1 MARLPVPLRG
11 GYPDRGT
18 EGPRHPPPPRTAMM
32 KRSYI
37 KLSGI
42 LLLAVSTIV
51 VSLAFFLPYLLD
63 VNSYRDEILAS
74 LQKSL
79 NRKVTFTHG
88 EFKWHFG
95 PSFDFDGITVKEP
108 DNSADFLKADRIT
121 VRLALWPLLEERVV
135 LRDVALEGADI
146 RLVRNKDG
154 KLNIDDLLAPGKE
167 GMQIQFRKVQLKR
180 STIQWHDMAVG
191 KDGLPVVAATN
202 IALTMD
208 HVARGRK
215 GSVKLVCDIPALS
228 GAPAKI
234 ALNGTI
240 KLPEKGQ
247 SLLEMELNGDA
258 DIKQAEIGRFWPYF
272 GRRIPFAN
280 PGGRLDVATSF
291 KGKPREFAAKGKIRI
306 NNAAVS
312 WPTIFH
318 ATVAPRFLQA
328 DYDLKLNGKLLD
340 IKAIDLSTDG
350 FRIKGSV
357 QLHDYAGPD
366 PRIVA
371 RAATPG
377 TFRYE
382 DVRTYVPYGIIPAD
396 TSDYIE
402 NKIKSGVFK
411 LDTGVLDGRVS
422 QITHMERGDNY
433 NTLLIRGPV
442 EKAVLSYGPKAPM
455 FNNIKGTIELKGK
468 NFNLIGMTGSFG
480 TSPFKLH
487 GSITEYN
494 TDKQSDYPVRM
505 EITPRSPE
513 IAWLA
518 RIVGAHKLDFS
529 GNSNLVLTGNGHF
542 SAYRLDGEWE
552 LKQAAYTFPGVVR
565 KPAGMANHL
574 AFSSILP
581 PGEIKLN
588 SLAYTLPPLALSA
601 NALLRYGDKP
611 YLGFEVQ
618 TNPFWLSETL
628 PIMPM
633 WQQHRPR
640 GRVQAHIRGT
650 GNPEDFA
657 AMDYSGSIALNT
669 FSFLPDPKLKPV
681 SGISS
686 TITFHGNSLETT
698 GMSARYGD
706 SLLNLRGRVKSLK
719 NAEAEITLSSPQ
731 FFLRDINLIPPPPAK
746 ANASIRRLHAVLA
759 VRDGRYAINRL
770 SGLFNTSNFSING
783 DYTAGAAPTANLAL
797 SSSNLDLD
805 DLLLLARL
813 SDQGNAD
820 NRASSRLNLNLKLNA
835 ESGKYEKIPY
845 SKLNAT
851 LHQENGILYLQG
863 MGAEMFGG
871 RVTAK
876 GRIAPGNG
884 QERRYD
890 LNIGV
895 SRVNAERLL
904 QALDVTKEV
913 TGTLNLSGDL
923 TARGATLADL
933 KRTALGNVKLR
944 LEKGTLRKF
953 NVLSKM
959 FSILNVSQLL
969 KFQLPDMVSDG
980 MPYKDI
986 HGSFAFSD
994 GSISTQNLFINSDA
1008 MNISVIGRADMVR
1021 EELNFTIGV
1030 QPLQTV
1036 DKIVNRIPV
1045 VGWLLTGKGKSV
1057 VTAYFEAKGKWS
1069 DPQVSA
1075 IPVKSMARGAL
1086 NIFKRVFE
1094 LPVKLFT
1101 DTGEVIL
1108 GQ

>member
-1 MARLPVPLRG
+1 
-11 GYPDRGT
+11 
-18 EGPRHPPPPRTAMM
+18 MM

-42 LLLAVSTIV
+42 LLLIVGTLV

-63 VNSYRDEILAS
+63 INAYRDEILDS

-79 NRKVTFTHG
+79 NRKVAFSRG
-88 EFKWHFG
+88 AFKWHFG
-95 PSFDFDGITVKEP
+95 PSFDFEGVTVKEP
-108 DNSADFLKADRIT
+108 DNSTDFLKADRIT
-121 VRLALWPLLEERVV
+121 VKLALLPLLDKRVV
-135 LRDVALEGADI
+135 LRDVALDGADI

-180 STIQWHDMAVG
+180 STIKWHDMAVG
-191 KDGLPVVAATN
+191 KEGLPEVAATN
-202 IALTMD
+202 IALTLD
-208 HVARGRK
+208 HLARGRK
-215 GSVKLVCDIPALS
+215 GSVKLVCDMPALS

-234 ALNGTI
+234 TLNGTVR
-240 KLPEKGQ
+240 LPEKGQ
-247 SLLEMELNGDA
+247 SLLDMEVNGDA
-258 DIKQAEIGRFWPYF
+258 DVKQAEIGRFWPYF
-272 GRRIPFAN
+272 GNHIPFAN

-291 KGKPREFAAKGKIRI
+291 KGKPREFAAKGKIRV
-306 NNAAVS
+306 NNTAVI

-318 ATVAPRFLQA
+318 ATVAPRFLLA
-328 DYDLKLNGKLLD
+328 EYDLKLNAKLLD
-340 IKAIDLSTDG
+340 IKTIDLSTDG

-357 QLHDYAGPD
+357 QLYDYASKD

-371 RAATPG
+371 KAATPG

-382 DVRTYVPYGIIPAD
+382 DVRGYVPYGIIPTD

-402 NKIKSGVFK
+402 NKIKSGIFK
-411 LDTGVLDGRVS
+411 LDTGVLDGRIS
-422 QITHMERGDNY
+422 QIAHMERGDNY

-442 EKAVLSYGPKAPM
+442 EKAVLSYGPKAPT

-480 TSPFKLH
+480 SSPFKLQ

-494 TDKQSDYPVRM
+494 TDKQGNYPVRM
-505 EITPRSPE
+505 EITPRAPE

-518 RIVGAHKLDFS
+518 RIIGANKLDFN
-529 GNSNLVLTGNGHF
+529 GNSNLVLTGSGHY
-542 SAYRLDGEWE
+542 SAYRLDGEWD
-552 LKQAAYTFPGVVR
+552 LKQANYTFPGAIR

-574 AFSSILP
+574 AFSSTLP
-581 PGEIKLN
+581 PGEVKLT
-588 SLAYTLPPLALSA
+588 SLAYTLPPLSVSA
-601 NALLRYGDKP
+601 NALLRYANKP
-611 YLGFEVQ
+611 YLGFDVQ
-618 TNPFWLSETL
+618 TNSFLLSDAL

-633 WQQHRPR
+633 WQQYHPR
-640 GRVQAHIRGT
+640 GRVQAHIRGS
-650 GNPEDFA
+650 GNPEDFS
-657 AMDYSGSIALNT
+657 AMDYSGSIALNA
-669 FSFLPDPKLKPV
+669 FSFLPNPKLKPV
-681 SGISS
+681 SGINS
-686 TITFHGNSLETT
+686 TITFQGNSLETSS
-698 GMSARYGD
+698 MNARYGD
-706 SLLNLRGRVKSLK
+706 SLLHLRGRVKSMK

-731 FFLRDINLIPPPPAK
+731 FFLRDLNLSPAK
-746 ANASIRRLHAVLA
+746 AANTSIRRLHAVLA
-759 VRDGRYAINRL
+759 IGDGKYAINRL
-770 SGLFNTSNFSING
+770 SGLFNASNFSVSG
-783 DYTAGAAPTANLAL
+783 DYITGAAPTANLAF
-797 SSSNLDLD
+797 SSSYLDLD
-805 DLLLLARL
+805 DLFQLAKL
-813 SDQGNAD
+813 SEQGGEEKQTP
-820 NRASSRLNLNLKLNA
+820 SPLNLNLKLNA
-835 ESGKYEKIPY
+835 DAGKYEKVPY
-845 SKLNAT
+845 SRLSAS
-851 LHQENGILYLQG
+851 LHQENGILYVQG
-863 MGAEMFGG
+863 LEAGLFNGK
-871 RVTAK
+871 VTAK
-876 GRIAPGNG
+876 GRIAPGTG
-884 QERRYD
+884 QDRRYD
-890 LNIGV
+890 INFGIE
-895 SRVNAERLL
+895 RVNAEPLL
-904 QALDVTKEV
+904 QALNVSKEV
-913 TGTLNLSGDL
+913 TGTLKLSGDL

-933 KRTALGNVKLR
+933 KKTALGNVKLK

-969 KFQLPDMVSDG
+969 KFQLPDMVSGG
-980 MPYKDI
+980 MPYNDI

-994 GSISTQNLFINSDA
+994 GSVATQNLFINSNA
-1008 MNISVIGRADMVR
+1008 MNISVIGTADMVN
-1021 EELNFTIGV
+1021 EDLNFTIGV

-1075 IPVKSMARGAL
+1075 IPVKSMAKGAL

>member
-1 MARLPVPLRG
+1 
-11 GYPDRGT
+11 
-18 EGPRHPPPPRTAMM
+18 MM
-32 KRSYI
+32 KRSYV

-42 LLLAVSTIV
+42 LLLIVGTLV

-63 VNSYRDEILAS
+63 INSYRDEILAS

-79 NRKVTFTHG
+79 NRKVTFSRG

-95 PSFDFDGITVKEP
+95 PSFDFDGITVREP
-108 DNSADFLKADRIT
+108 DNSADFLKADRIS
-121 VRLALWPLLEERVV
+121 VRLALVPLLDKRVV
-135 LRDVALEGADI
+135 LRDLSLEGADI
-146 RLVRNKDG
+146 RLVRGADG

-167 GMQIQFRKVQLKR
+167 GMQIQFRRVQLRR
-180 STIQWHDMAVG
+180 STLQWRDMAIR
-191 KDGLPVVAATN
+191 KEGLSAVAGN
-202 IALTMD
+202 VNLTLD
-208 HVARGRK
+208 HLARGRK
-215 GSVKLVCDIPALS
+215 GSVKLACDMPAAS
-228 GAPAKI
+228 GPPAQI
-234 ALNGTI
+234 ALNGTVR
-240 KLPEKGQ
+240 LPEKGK

-272 GRRIPFAN
+272 GTSLPFAN
-280 PGGRLDVATSF
+280 TGGRLDLATSF
-291 KGKPREFAAKGKIRI
+291 KGKPREFAAKGRIRV
-306 NNAAVS
+306 NSAAVT
-312 WPTIFH
+312 WPAIFH

-328 DYDLKLNGKLLD
+328 DYDMKLTGTLLD
-340 IKAIDLSTDG
+340 IKTIDLSTDG

-357 QLHDYAGPD
+357 QVHDYAGKD

-371 RAATPG
+371 RAVTPG

-382 DVRTYVPYGIIPAD
+382 DVRTYVPYGIIPTD

-402 NKIKSGVFK
+402 NKIKAGVFK
-411 LDTGVLDGRVS
+411 LDTGVLDGRIS
-422 QITHMERGDNY
+422 QIAHMERGDNY

-442 EKAVLSYGPKAPM
+442 EKAVLSYGPKAPT

-468 NFNLIGMTGSFG
+468 NFNLVGMTGSFG
-480 TSPFKLH
+480 TSPFKLQ

-505 EITPRSPE
+505 EITPRAPE
-513 IAWLA
+513 VAWLA
-518 RIVGAHKLDFS
+518 RIVGANRLDFS
-529 GNSNLVLTGNGHF
+529 GTSNLVLTGSGHF

-552 LKQAAYTFPGVVR
+552 LKQAAYAFPGAIR

-581 PGEIKLN
+581 PGEVKLT

-601 NALLRYGDKP
+601 SAQLKYGDHP
-611 YLGFEVQ
+611 YLGFDLQ
-618 TNPFWLSETL
+618 TNPFLMGDTL
-628 PIMPM
+628 PIMPL
-633 WQQHRPR
+633 WQQYRPR
-640 GRVQAHIRGT
+640 GKVQAHIRGS
-650 GNPEDFA
+650 GNPEDFS
-657 AMDYSGSIALNT
+657 AMDYAGSIALNA
-669 FSFLPDPKLKPV
+669 FSFLPGPKLKPV
-681 SGISS
+681 SGINS

-698 GMSARYGD
+698 GMNARYGD
-706 SLLNLRGRVKSLK
+706 SLLHLRGRVKSLK
-719 NAEAEITLSSPQ
+719 NAEAEVTLSSPQ
-731 FFLRDINLIPPPPAK
+731 FFLRDLNLPPAK
-746 ANASIRRLHAVLA
+746 AANASIRRLYAVLA
-759 VRDGRYAINRL
+759 IGNDRFAISRL
-770 SGLFNTSNFSING
+770 SGLFNTSNFSISG
-783 DYTAGAAPTANLAL
+783 DYTTGAAPTANLAL
-797 SSSNLDLD
+797 SSSYLDLD
-805 DLLLLARL
+805 DLFQLAKL
-813 SDQGNAD
+813 SEQGNGEKQAP
-820 NRASSRLNLNLKLNA
+820 SPLNLNLKLNA
-835 ESGKYEKIPY
+835 EAGKYEKVPY
-845 SKLNAT
+845 TRLGAT
-851 LHQENGILYLQG
+851 LHQENGILYVQG
-863 MGAEMFGG
+863 LEAGLFNG

-876 GRIAPGNG
+876 GRIAPGTG

-890 LNIGV
+890 LNFGLE
-895 SRVNAERLL
+895 RVNAERLF
-904 QALDVTKEV
+904 QALDVSKEV

-933 KRTALGNVKLR
+933 KKTALGNVKLK

-953 NVLSKM
+953 SVLSKM

-969 KFQLPDMVSDG
+969 KFQLPDMVSGG
-980 MPYKDI
+980 MPYNDI

-994 GSISTQNLFINSDA
+994 GTITTQNLFINSEA
-1008 MNISVIGRADMVR
+1008 MNISIIGQADMVK

-1075 IPVKSMARGAL
+1075 IPVKSMAKGAL

-1094 LPVKLFT
+1094 LPVRLFT